1 MITLAVDTSESRG
14 SVALLL
20 GGAREGE
27 GAGESVGVE
36 VHHAPVDY
44 SEWLLPAAERVLAGA
59 SVQMEELD
67 LLAVATGPG
76 SFTGVRVGL
85 TTVKAWAEVYG
96 KPVVGVSR
104 LEAMA
109 RSLPLTAETGFVAVC
124 YDAQRSQLFAA
135 LYRNVAGSL
144 TLVESEQVIPAE
156 TFLNWANDRAG
167 AQSVAWV
174 SLDPD
179 LITALPTWQ
188 KRVACGDTM
197 QRCAA
202 QLAVAIGRLA
212 EERARTGLFTDP
224 LELDA
229 NYVRRSDAEIFW
241 KGR

>member
-1 MITLAVDTSESRG
+1 LITLAVDTSEVRG
-14 SVALLL
+14 SVAVLR
-20 GGAREGE
+20 GGERGGE
-27 GAGESVGVE
+27 GVGVE
-36 VHHAPVDY
+36 LHNAPVDY
-44 SEWLLPAAERVLAGA
+44 SEWLLPAAERVLASA
-59 SVQMEELD
+59 AVRMEELD

-109 RSLPLTAETGFVAVC
+109 RSLPLPVEGGLVAAC

-135 LYRNVAGSL
+135 LYCNAAGSL
-144 TLVESEQVIPAE
+144 ALVESEQVIPAE
-156 TFLNWANDRAG
+156 AFLNWVDERAG
-167 AQSVAWV
+167 GQSVTWI
-174 SLDPD
+174 SLDPEF
-179 LITALPTWQ
+179 IKALPAWQ
-188 KRVACGDTM
+188 RRVTCGDSM

-202 QLAVAIGRLA
+202 QLAVSIGRLA